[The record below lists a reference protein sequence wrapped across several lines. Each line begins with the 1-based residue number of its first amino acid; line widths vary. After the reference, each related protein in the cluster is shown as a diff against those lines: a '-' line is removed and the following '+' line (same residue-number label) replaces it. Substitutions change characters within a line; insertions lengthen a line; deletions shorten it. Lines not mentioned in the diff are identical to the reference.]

1 MRMPEPTPIYRI
13 VHIDNLPMLL
23 EHQGLHAPNAPG
35 RDDTRYRK
43 IHNEEIQEKRR
54 QRRVPCGPQGVIHDY
69 VSFYFGP
76 RSPMLFQLH
85 TGWVKHYHDGQ
96 EPIIYLV
103 STVQRVAEAGL
114 PFVFS
119 DGHGIKAFTRWFSSL
134 GDLAK
139 VDWDAAYA
147 TIWKDT
153 IDDMD
158 RQRRKQAEFLIH
170 KFCPWEV
177 IESIGVRSQAM
188 KEKTERALSVATSEL
203 RPVEIRTDWYY
214 RGDND

>member
-1 MRMPEPTPIYRI
+1 MKMPEPTPIYRI
-13 VHIDNLPMLL
+13 VHIDNLPILL
-23 EHQGLHAPNAPG
+23 ERKGLHAPNSQPNDG
-35 RDDTRYRK
+35 NPYRM

-54 QRRVPCGPQGVIHDY
+54 QRQVPCGPQGVIHDY
-69 VSFYFGP
+69 VPFYFGP

-85 TGWVKHYHDGQ
+85 TGWVKGYTDGQ

-103 STVQRVAEAGL
+103 TTVQRVVEAGL

-119 DGHGIKAFTRWFSSL
+119 DGHGIKAFTKWFSSL
-134 GDLAK
+134 GDLAR

-158 RQRRKQAEFLIH
+158 RQRRKQAEFLVH
-170 KFCPWEV
+170 QFCPWDI
-177 IESIGVRSQAM
+177 IESVGVRSQAM
-188 KEKTERALSVATSEL
+188 KERVERALGAVASAA
-203 RPVEIRTDWYY
+203 RPVVIRTDWYY
-214 RGDND
+214 